1 MELKHTVREA
11 KHSKS
16 DAIVPGAAAPGAA
29 ASRAVVAG
37 ADVPAAA
44 ALPARKPGAKSSP
57 PLASGRPGLG

>member
-16 DAIVPGAAAPGAA
+16 DAIVPGAA